1 MWDWAIWGALIA
13 AALAGIGA
21 LALLARRV
29 LAAWRAIRETRR
41 DVVRRLDDLL
51 AKADTTAQK
60 VAAAG
65 DTTELQESLAR
76 LRVSHARLAVLR
88 TAIDEAKVTFGRVT
102 AVVPRK

>member
-21 LALLARRV
+21 LALLATRI
-29 LAAWRAIRETRR
+29 LAAWRAIKETRR

-51 AKADTTAQK
+51 AKAEATAEK

-76 LRVSHARLAVLR
+76 LRVSRARLTVLR